1 MKVLAYTSPAKGH
14 LFPIMPTLLELQA
27 RGHSVQV
34 HTLAGEVGRLTDLG
48 LGAVALAPAIEA
60 RANDDWQGGNPLAA
74 LRRVL
79 RAWLD
84 RAPHER
90 DDLSA
95 AISAHAPDVLL
106 VDINAW
112 GALVAAEASGLPFAV
127 WAPYFLDADLPG
139 RPPFGPGLTP
149 WPTPCGRLRDG
160 LVRAVLGRAFAP
172 ALAELNGL
180 REGRPP
186 LGALSELPLC
196 GDALLYLTAE
206 PFEYGHG
213 GWSSKVHMVGP
224 CSWEPPGPTWSP
236 PSARPVV
243 LVTCSTEFQDDG
255 RLAEVAL
262 QALADEDVDVIVT
275 TGAVDASRLRP
286 PTNATVVPFAPH
298 GPILRHAA
306 AVVCHGG
313 MGITQKALAAG
324 VPVCVVPFGRD
335 QLEVARHVVVA
346 GAGTT
351 VSPGA
356 LTPQRLR
363 DAVREARRMRGGA
376 ERIAEAF
383 ARAGGAAAA
392 AGVVEGLG

>member
-14 LFPIMPTLLELQA
+14 LFPIVPVLLELQG
-27 RGHSVQV
+27 RGHDV
-34 HTLAGEVGRLTDLG
+34 HVRTLAGEVGRVDG
-48 LGAVALAPAIEA
+48 LAMSALAPAIEA
-60 RANDDWQGGNPLAA
+60 RANDDWRGGSPLAA
-74 LRRVL
+74 MRRVL

-90 DDLSA
+90 DDLAA

-112 GALVAAEASGLPFAV
+112 GALLAAEASGLPFAV
-127 WAPYFLDADLPG
+127 WSPYFLDADLPG
-139 RPPFGPGLTP
+139 RPPFGPGLAP
-149 WPTPCGRLRDG
+149 WPTPCGRLRDR
-160 LVRAVLGRAFAP
+160 LVRAVIGRVVAP

-180 REGRPP
+180 RAGRPP
-186 LGALSELPLC
+186 WRALSDLPLC

-213 GWSSKVHMVGP
+213 GWPAKVRMVGP
-224 CSWEPPGPTWSP
+224 CSWEPSDVAWTP

-262 QALADEDVDVIVT
+262 EALAGEDVDVIVT
-275 TGAVDASRLRP
+275 TAAVDASRLRAP
-286 PTNATVVPFAPH
+286 ANATIVPFAPH

-306 AVVCHGG
+306 VVVCHGG

-335 QLEVARHVVVA
+335 QPEVARHVVEA
-346 GAGTT
+346 GAGTM
-351 VSPGA
+351 VPPSA
-356 LTPQRLR
+356 LTPARLR
-363 DAVREARRMRGGA
+363 DAVREARGLRDGA
-376 ERIAEAF
+376 GRIAQGF
-383 ARAGGAAAA
+383 ARAGGAPAAA
-392 AGVVEGLG
+392 DVVEGLRRA